1 MPLYQLRTKTDT
13 GILER
18 LLLYRGIGEKEKTAF
33 LQPSYDDH
41 CHDPFL
47 LKNMKKAAERLIQAI
62 RAQEKIIIYTD
73 YDHDGIPAAVIFYD
87 FFKKIEYTNVDF
99 YIPHR
104 HREGFG
110 LNPEAVDDFAKRG
123 AKLLI
128 TADCGIAD
136 VDEVAQAQ
144 KLGIDVIV
152 TDHHEVPPQPP
163 KAFAIINPKQKGCKY
178 PEKMLCGSGVA
189 YKFILGVL
197 GTERF
202 GIPPG
207 WEKWMLDMVG
217 IATLSDMVPLVGE
230 NRVFAHY
237 GLMVLRKTRRV
248 GLQKLFSV
256 LRIKQSELTEDD
268 IGFSITPRINA
279 ASRMGTPEDA
289 FFLLRSTEE
298 VEAAGLAKHL
308 EKLNTE
314 RKTLG
319 ATLTR
324 EINKAIEERF
334 TTTPPALVLGNPEWR
349 PALLGLA
356 ANSCVERLGVP
367 VFLWGREEGGLI
379 KGSCR
384 APEGFDV
391 VEILRSLPE
400 GVLTQLGGHTAA
412 GGFAVAQDEI
422 HRFPEL
428 IVEAVSQLKRKKP
441 APVWIDG
448 RLTPEEVTSAL
459 YNEIRK
465 LAPFGEGNRQPLF
478 LVEGLV
484 ELVKP
489 FGKSGGHIE
498 IHIRGSQKTIKAIR
512 FFADRD
518 EHMKNIATGQQ
529 IQAIV
534 TIERST
540 FGWKPELRLRLVDV
554 LRPGSLVSAS

>member
-1 MPLYQLRTKTDT
+1 MPLYQLRTKTDSD
-13 GILER
+13 ILES
-18 LLLYRGIGEKEKTAF
+18 LLSYRGIGEKERDAF
-33 LQPSYDDH
+33 LAPSYDDH

-47 LKNMKKAAERLIQAI
+47 LKNMKKAAERLVGAI
-62 RAQEKIIIYTD
+62 RSNEKIIIYTD

-87 FFKKIEYTNVDF
+87 FFKKIGYEHVDF

-110 LNPEAVDDFAKRG
+110 LNPEAIDDFIKRG

-144 KLGIDVIV
+144 KNGIDVIV
-152 TDHHEVPPQPP
+152 TDHHEVPPEPP
-163 KAFAIINPKQKGCKY
+163 KAFAVINPKQKGCKY

-237 GLMVLRKTRRV
+237 GLMVLRKSRRV

-256 LRIKQSELTEDD
+256 LRIKQTEVTEDD

-279 ASRMGTPEDA
+279 ASRMGSPEDA
-289 FFLLRSTEE
+289 FFLLRATEE
-298 VEAAGLAKHL
+298 TEASQLAKHL

-319 ATLTR
+319 ALLTKQ
-324 EINKAIEERF
+324 INQAIEERF
-334 TTTPPALVLGNPEWR
+334 TEIPAALVLGRPDWR

-356 ANSCVERLGVP
+356 ANSCVERFGVP

-391 VEILRSLPE
+391 VEILRALPD

-412 GGFAVAQDEI
+412 GGFAVAQDEV
-422 HRFPEL
+422 HRFPDL
-428 IVEAVSQLKRKKP
+428 IVDVVSRIKRTSP
-441 APVWIDG
+441 APLTIEA
-448 RLTPEEVTSAL
+448 RLTPEDITMPL
-459 YNEIRK
+459 YSKLRK

-478 LVEGLV
+478 LVEGV
-484 ELVKP
+484 IDSIKP

-498 IHIRGSQKTIKAIR
+498 LVIRGASKTIKAIR

-518 EHMKNIATGQQ
+518 EHMKNLAQGQE
-529 IQAIV
+529 IQTVA

-540 FGWKPELRLRLVDV
+540 FGWKPELRLRIVDV
-554 LRPGSLVSAS
+554 IRPGSLISAA

>member
-1 MPLYQLRTKTDT
+1 MPLYQLRTKTDSD
-13 GILER
+13 ILES
-18 LLLYRGIGEKEKTAF
+18 LLSYRGIGEKERDAF
-33 LQPSYDDH
+33 LAPSYDDH

-47 LKNMKKAAERLIQAI
+47 LKNMKKAAERLVDAI
-62 RAQEKIIIYTD
+62 RSNEKIIIYTD

-87 FFKKIEYTNVDF
+87 FFKKIGYENVDF

-110 LNPEAVDDFAKRG
+110 LNPEAIDDFIKRG

-144 KLGIDVIV
+144 KNGIDVIV
-152 TDHHEVPPQPP
+152 TDHHEVPPEPP
-163 KAFAIINPKQKGCKY
+163 KAFAVINPKQKGCKY

-256 LRIKQSELTEDD
+256 LRIKQTEITEDD

-279 ASRMGTPEDA
+279 ASRMGSPEDA
-289 FFLLRSTEE
+289 FFLLRATEE
-298 VEAAGLAKHL
+298 AEASQLAKHL

-319 ATLTR
+319 ALLTKQ
-324 EINKAIEERF
+324 INQAIEERF
-334 TTTPPALVLGNPEWR
+334 TEIPAALVLGRPDWR

-356 ANSCVERLGVP
+356 ANSCVERFGVP

-391 VEILRSLPE
+391 VEILRSLPD

-412 GGFAVAQDEI
+412 GGFAVAQDEV
-422 HRFPEL
+422 HRFPDL
-428 IVEAVSQLKRKKP
+428 IVDVVSRIKRASPTPLTIEA
-441 APVWIDG
+441 
-448 RLTPEEVTSAL
+448 RLTPEDITMPL
-459 YNEIRK
+459 YSKLRK

-478 LVEGLV
+478 LVEGIIDSM
-484 ELVKP
+484 KP

-498 IHIRGSQKTIKAIR
+498 LTIRGASKTIKAIR

-518 EHMKNIATGQQ
+518 EHMKNLAPGQE
-529 IQAIV
+529 IQTVA

-540 FGWKPELRLRLVDV
+540 FGWKPELRLRIVDV
-554 LRPGSLVSAS
+554 IRPGSLISAA